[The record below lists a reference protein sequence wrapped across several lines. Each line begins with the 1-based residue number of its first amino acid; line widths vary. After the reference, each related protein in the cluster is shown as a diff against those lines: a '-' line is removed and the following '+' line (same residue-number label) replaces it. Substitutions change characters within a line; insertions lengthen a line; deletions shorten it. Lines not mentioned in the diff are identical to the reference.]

1 MEYSVHRQ
9 RLLAKPPGKWEP
21 HASRTT
27 ASVGLMGM
35 EQLMSPVSRDFHLV
49 SDPADCACLDDI
61 DIEFSGKDAVL
72 RPTDMTTNYIT
83 QFSKLKS
90 MGDQL
95 VSELSSH
102 LGLSSNDTNTD
113 MDDS

>member
-1 MEYSVHRQ
+1 MFY
-9 RLLAKPPGKWEP
+9 GIFG
-21 HASRTT
+21 ASPEVVGEASWKMGT
-27 ASVGLMGM
+27 ACF
-35 EQLMSPVSRDFHLV
+35 P
-49 SDPADCACLDDI
+49 DDSI
-61 DIEFSGKDAVL
+61 SGANGHGATDVTYIEFSGKDAVL

>member
-1 MEYSVHRQ
+1 
-9 RLLAKPPGKWEP
+9 
-21 HASRTT
+21 
-27 ASVGLMGM
+27 
-35 EQLMSPVSRDFHLV
+35 
-49 SDPADCACLDDI
+49 LDDI